1 METTKKKSDTQLR
14 RQGSQ
19 AECVPSTAVP
29 VSTDQGITQ
38 EDLDYLENFL
48 KGNLS
53 DRRNAVVYPLVDV
66 CQRGPSADKTFTY
79 KNK

>member
-1 METTKKKSDTQLR
+1 MESTKKKSDTQVR

-29 VSTDQGITQ
+29 VSTDQGMTQ
-38 EDLDYLENFL
+38 EDLNYLETFL
-48 KGNLS
+48 TGNLS
-53 DRRNAVVYPLVDV
+53 HRRNAVVYPLVDV
-66 CQRGPSADKTFTY
+66 CQRGPSVDITCTY